1 MIEYENNYNCKKISN
16 DFYPIFLSAIKI
28 YNANFRDDEIKEYN
42 PVRSLEL
49 TNILLTK
56 LSEFVIYN
64 SNYILL
70 NSDVG
75 FGRETLFIIDKTS
88 KTFLIFLTQ
97 NNFNNIYR
105 ENTTRLYIKKV
116 VDFIEKKNNTYL
128 FDEEFYNDIS
138 IAEFLFNLK
147 ITMNNDDIHIIN
159 DVNKVSIITY
169 GYNVYESMLVDYN
182 LCIPYNANDIS
193 QSIVINL
200 LNYIDNKNSEYKE
213 TERAY
218 NSEDTGHN
226 VNGTF
231 SEIKTDEEIENERK
245 NNGEED
251 DNISFVSLK

>member
-1 MIEYENNYNCKKISN
+1 MIKSDNTNYKNIAN
-16 DFYPIFLSAIKI
+16 DFYPIFLYAIER

-56 LSEFVIYN
+56 LSEFVMSN

-75 FGRETLFIIDKTS
+75 FGRETIFIIDKTS

-105 ENTTRLYIKKV
+105 ESTSRLYIKRV

-128 FDEEFYNDIS
+128 FDEQFYNIS

-147 ITMNNDDIHIIN
+147 ITMNNNDDISIIN

-169 GYNVYESMLVDYN
+169 GYNVYESILVDYN

-193 QSIVINL
+193 QSTVISL
-200 LNYIDNKNSEYKE
+200 LNYIDNQNSRYNE
-213 TERAY
+213 TERLY
-218 NSEDTGHN
+218 NSENTGHN
-226 VNGTF
+226 IDGIF
-231 SEIKTDEEIENERK
+231 AEIKTDEEIENERK
-245 NNGEED
+245 NNSEED

>member
-1 MIEYENNYNCKKISN
+1 MIKDENNNLKNIAN
-16 DFYPIFLSAIKI
+16 DFYPIFLYAIRR
-28 YNANFRDDEIKEYN
+28 YNADFRDDKIKEYN

-56 LSEFVIYN
+56 LSELVIYN

-75 FGRETLFIIDKTS
+75 FGRETIFIIDKTS

-105 ENTTRLYIKKV
+105 ENTTRSYIKKV
-116 VDFIEKKNNTYL
+116 VDFIGNKNNTYL
-128 FDEEFYNDIS
+128 FDEKFYNDIS

-169 GYNVYESMLVDYN
+169 GYDKVYPILIDYN
-182 LCIPYNANDIS
+182 FVIPYNANDIS

-200 LNYIDNKNSEYKE
+200 LNYIDNKNSEYNE
-213 TERAY
+213 TEISY

-231 SEIKTDEEIENERK
+231 AEIKTDEEIENERK
-245 NNGEED
+245 NDSEED